1 MVNWTKDDSVSGPER
16 KKEGTPMKK
25 LLSLVIVLALLMTA
39 ALSEGNPAEED
50 TAVLDPAAGIEGI
63 WVLQYLETDDETDVQ
78 TAQFNA
84 MLAAGMMVYVY
95 TFKDGVL
102 STYVMVGGELVDD
115 MYGSTPYRIDGN
127 RIVFIQETD
136 PPTESDE
143 GIEFILD
150 GNTLKLLIQSS
161 VGVFKRV
168 EQTQAE

>member
-1 MVNWTKDDSVSGPER
+1 
-16 KKEGTPMKK
+16 MKK

-39 ALSEGNPAEED
+39 AFSEGNPEAQD
-50 TAVLDPAAGIEGI
+50 TATQDPAAGIEGI
-63 WVLQYLETDDETDVQ
+63 WLLQYLEGGESDMQV
-78 TAQFNA
+78 AQFNA

-127 RIVFIQETD
+127 RIVLVQETD
-136 PPTESDE
+136 PPAEEE
-143 GIEFILD
+143 GIEFALD
-150 GNTLKLLIQSS
+150 GDTLKLLIQSS

>member
-1 MVNWTKDDSVSGPER
+1 
-16 KKEGTPMKK
+16 MKK
-25 LLSLVIVLALLMTA
+25 LLSLVIVLALVMTA

-84 MLAAGMMVYVY
+84 MLAAGMMAYIY
-95 TFKDGVL
+95 SFRDGVL
-102 STYVMVGGELVDD
+102 TSYVTLGGELVEDLS
-115 MYGSTPYRIDGN
+115 GSAPYKIVDN

-161 VGVFKRV
+161 VGVFKR
-168 EQTQAE
+168 AEKTE

>member
-1 MVNWTKDDSVSGPER
+1 
-16 KKEGTPMKK
+16 MKK
-25 LLSLVIVLALLMTA
+25 LFSLVIVLALLMTA

-84 MLAAGMMVYVY
+84 MLAAGMMAYIY
-95 TFKDGVL
+95 SFRDGVL
-102 STYVMVGGELVDD
+102 TSYVTLGGELVEDLS
-115 MYGSTPYRIDGN
+115 GSAPYKIVDN

-161 VGVFKRV
+161 VGVFKR
-168 EQTQAE
+168 AEKTE